1 MKLATA
7 TIYPLGIPFKGAFT
21 HHLHARAHSDSIVVQ
36 LTGDNGLSGFGEG
49 VPRPYVTGE
58 TRDAC
63 VTHIEETLL
72 PPLLGMDL
80 GTIALT
86 GLLDSIDVIL
96 AESGER
102 RLVTEGGVSW
112 HAARCAVELALVDLV
127 LRDQGV
133 SLDSVL
139 PAKLNEVVYSGI
151 ISAGSTAEVRGYA
164 QRCRAAGFTQVKMKV
179 GGVGDVDRVRR
190 VRDVLGPSVSLRL
203 DANAAFRPETAIR
216 FAESVADCDID
227 SLEQPIPRGD
237 PAVLAR
243 LRRACPIPIVADESV
258 VTMADARALIAADA
272 VDAFNLRLSKCG
284 GILPTIKMA
293 DAAREAGVG
302 IQLGCQVGETA
313 LLSAAGRHVAAHIPD
328 LRFIEGSYGTH
339 LLVEDVAVEDLTF
352 GPAGRAPGLTG
363 TGLGVTVRRD
373 VLERYADDM
382 IELRG
387 EDG

>member
-1 MKLATA
+1 MPENRRIAQIIKSQPTLE
-7 TIYPLGIPFKGAFT
+7 GAGV
-21 HHLHARAHSDSIVVQ
+21 HLKRVF
-36 LTGDNGLSGFGEG
+36 GFGN
-49 VPRPYVTGE
+49 T
-58 TRDAC
+58 
-63 VTHIEETLL
+63 
-72 PPLLGMDL
+72 DL
-80 GTIALT
+80 FDPFL
-86 GLLDSIDVIL
+86 LLDDFRSDTPAHYLKGFPWHPHRGIETITYML
-96 AESGER
+96 
-102 RLVTEGGVSW
+102 EGQ
-112 HAARCAVELALVDLV
+112 VEHGD
-127 LRDQGV
+127 
-133 SLDSVL
+133 SLG
-139 PAKLNEVVYSGI
+139 NSGI

-227 SLEQPIPRGD
+227 SLEQPIPRGA

-272 VDAFNLRLSKCG
+272 VDAFNLRVSKCG

-313 LLSAAGRHVAAHIPD
+313 LLSAAGRHVAAHSPD

-352 GPAGRAPGLTG
+352 GPGGRAPGLTG